1 MKNGVICLVIMF
13 TSQIIVIKMLKLDH
27 FLYFLLMEAKKLVTV
42 WTKYLRATYLA
53 LHKNAMDY
61 WMLSYH

>member
-13 TSQIIVIKMLKLDH
+13 TPQIIVIKMLKLDH

-53 LHKNAMDY
+53 LQENVMDY

>member
-13 TSQIIVIKMLKLDH
+13 TPQIIVIKMLKLDH

-53 LHKNAMDY
+53 LQENAMDY